1 MMAARRMPSL
11 RDGAMIV
18 GDGWRMRTKPAA
30 WAFSRTGVLCV
41 AFAIGSPPTQSA
53 DDDQP

>member
-1 MMAARRMPSL
+1 MMVARQTPSL

-30 WAFSRTGVLCV
+30 WAFSRTFIVCV
-41 AFAIGSPPTQSA
+41 AFAIGSRPTHSA
-53 DDDQP
+53 ADDQP